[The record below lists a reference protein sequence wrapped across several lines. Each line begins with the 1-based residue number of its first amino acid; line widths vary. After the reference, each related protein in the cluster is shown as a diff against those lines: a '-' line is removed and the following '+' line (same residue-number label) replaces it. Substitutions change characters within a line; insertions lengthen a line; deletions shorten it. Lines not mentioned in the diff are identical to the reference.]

1 MNVEQFEQ
9 IALQVGISGLILF
22 MGFIVYDLARKSKAG
37 KLGALV
43 LFVGL
48 FLGVIGFIIK
58 TVLYYYLDK

>member
-1 MNVEQFEQ
+1 MEQFEQ
-9 IALQVGISGLILF
+9 IALQVGVSGLILF

-48 FLGVIGFIIK
+48 FLGVVGFIIK
-58 TVLYYYLDK
+58 TVLYYYFDT